1 MCPRPKLDPE
11 RRDPHSQQGPER
23 DTLTLDEKAK
33 TAYSAGNG
41 RLIEPK
47 YLDLKTIAVYSSCS
61 VRWLRAR
68 LVDRTHPLPHH
79 RIEGKLLVKK
89 EDFDQWI
96 DAYRVC
102 QQPQEVNRI
111 VEEVLRD
118 LFPAQARA

>member
-1 MCPRPKLDPE
+1 M
-11 RRDPHSQQGPER
+11 
-23 DTLTLDEKAK
+23 TLDEKAK

-96 DAYRVC
+96 EAYRVC